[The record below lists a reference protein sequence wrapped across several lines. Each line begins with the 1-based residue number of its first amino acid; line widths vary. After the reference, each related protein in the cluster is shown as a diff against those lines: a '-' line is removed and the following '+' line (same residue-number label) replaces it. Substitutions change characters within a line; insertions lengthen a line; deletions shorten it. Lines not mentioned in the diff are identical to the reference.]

1 MDLRREEKKRKNL
14 FYPII
19 WVKKHKGDIKGALL
33 LIGFFIMVYA
43 VRSVTPSIAQFIL
56 MLDASIISTFFD
68 FILLSLF
75 LIPILKS
82 FKEEK

>member
-1 MDLRREEKKRKNL
+1 
-14 FYPII
+14 
-19 WVKKHKGDIKGALL
+19 
-33 LIGFFIMVYA
+33 MVYA
-43 VRSVTPSIAQFIL
+43 VRSVTPTIAQFIL